1 MIEVKPVQLKGGSVL
16 GVKVAQVD
24 GKPLAVII
32 VAPKGVLVCANFDI
46 GALES
51 KGVAAVMVQGI
62 NSVETALETEVVKAT
77 SQAKEL
83 GAAEGMAVRE
93 ALEKLC

>member
-1 MIEVKPVQLKGGSVL
+1 MIEVKPVQLEHGSTL
-16 GVKVAQVD
+16 GVKVAQSN

-62 NSVETALETEVVKAT
+62 DSLETALGTEVVKAT
-77 SQAKEL
+77 SQAQEL